1 MYGPLGRGARRRAV
15 RGRLPGFG
23 WRRQRASGGGDCGG
37 KIAIFGAFTGPNAGL
52 VLPSLNGA
60 KLAVKQYNAANA
72 TARSRAGVRH
82 RG

>member
-1 MYGPLGRGARRRAV
+1 MSGL
-15 RGRLPGFG
+15 G
-23 WRRQRASGGGDCGG
+23 WRRRWRHAAGDCGG

-72 TARSRAGVRH
+72 ELQGHHAGVRH
-82 RG
+82 AG